1 MKNKKA
7 IIFEAVIAVLLAA
20 LLIFLIN
27 MDFSKFK
34 MDVDLYFLN
43 EDSTGIEAER
53 REIKCKDQLDAINKI
68 IEEMFKG
75 PKTAKK
81 NKIISSDTKL
91 QNVTYDGE
99 GDVIVDFSEEYLTGD
114 PSRNTLETYAVTKSL
129 CSSGIVSR
137 VKVTVNGEE
146 IVNQDGSVMDY
157 IEASD
162 INIETE
168 EFSSELRD
176 VVLYF
181 ADSTGTGLVREERT
195 IKIIDQQPIEQ
206 YIINELIN
214 GPDSSD
220 LRRLLSDETSLVSA
234 TVQDNICYLNFMS
247 DFIKENAGD
256 EMHERLVIASI
267 VNSLTEL
274 NTISRVQF
282 YMDGKRVD
290 NFGSVNIKGYISRD
304 TSIIREEQVR

>member
-1 MKNKKA
+1 MKNKKP
-7 IIFEAVIAVLLAA
+7 IIFDAVIAVLLAA

-81 NKIISSDTKL
+81 NKIISSDTKA